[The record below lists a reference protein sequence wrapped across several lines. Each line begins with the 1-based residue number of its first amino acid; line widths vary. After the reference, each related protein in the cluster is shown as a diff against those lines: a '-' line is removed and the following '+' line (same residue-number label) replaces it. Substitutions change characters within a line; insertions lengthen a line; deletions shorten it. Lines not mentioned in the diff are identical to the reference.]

1 MENKSIITDI
11 LFSSL
16 SGMTAKLFEHPF
28 DTVKVRLQTSNQY
41 LNSVDCFLKTL
52 KNENLL
58 AFYKGLSIPLFGT
71 IFEMSVSFT
80 SYNYFQKKLKSYYNL
95 KHSDQLSIKL
105 LSLSGFL
112 SGICT
117 SFILTP
123 VEFVK
128 CNLQVQTHSSNLLS
142 PLQLINDT
150 VKNNG
155 FVGLF
160 KGLNGTL
167 LRVSIG
173 SAAWFGSYEIV
184 CKYLSKNKTSKNDLN
199 SLELMTAGAVAGM
212 TYNAAFFP
220 ADVIKSRLQTQ
231 NSKSFIKVAK
241 SIYSESGCK
250 GFFRGFSITVLR
262 SAPSSALIFSIYELL
277 NRNLSL

>member
-105 LSLSGFL
+105 LSLS
-112 SGICT
+112 
-117 SFILTP
+117 

-155 FVGLF
+155 FV
-160 KGLNGTL
+160 GLNGTL